1 MWLRVVNG
9 LSLIIT
15 ASSKYSI
22 SSTLIGAQNR
32 TSTLVVFSTSSDD
45 ATSYICQADNTAGS
59 TDASATLAVQGISY
73 VACRF
78 IALLLTLYWSQEV
91 FKCACFP
98 TVPPVISVPLMDQ
111 TSVQP
116 NTAMFTCTATGLP
129 RPSFQWTRTIGNTQ
143 VTLTNSSQL
152 VISET
157 NVGDRQ
163 ITSVLT
169 LAQTSTSNTA
179 NYTCTAQN
187 TAGSDSSTASLNV
200 YGECVTV

>member
-1 MWLRVVNG
+1 
-9 LSLIIT
+9 
-15 ASSKYSI
+15 
-22 SSTLIGAQNR
+22 
-32 TSTLVVFSTSSDD
+32 
-45 ATSYICQADNTAGS
+45 
-59 TDASATLAVQGISY
+59 
-73 VACRF
+73 
-78 IALLLTLYWSQEV
+78 
-91 FKCACFP
+91 
-98 TVPPVISVPLMDQ
+98 
-111 TSVQP
+111 
-116 NTAMFTCTATGLP
+116 MFTCTATGLP

-157 NVGDRQ
+157 NAGDRQ

-200 YGECVTV
+200 YGESLNFFNDSSMSLNFFSDSPNILIYEYLHQCGGFSSCVPVHSHWCPHSQYYLDQEWGHTFIHQWSSNHSWFTQPTATLIWCVSGDTDTHHHQHCW